1 MGEKERVGIE
11 QDLFSQ
17 EFLTTNIN
25 EKEKEIVAEGERS
38 LFEEFSYEEPS
49 SQETSPK
56 ELSLE
61 SPSFEESSI
70 ELSNSEPIRKKP
82 FRGRPMKRKALKKE
96 KDTLPEAKKY
106 LTKISP
112 ETLEKITMGVIDAL
126 MLKKGYKDQRCSARQ
141 LAKQL
146 ETNTRY
152 ISIAIRRRFHV
163 NYSSLVNKLRVEEAM
178 SMLAD
183 KRYADYR
190 MEDISDTVGF
200 ANRQT
205 FNASFLKYCGMTPSE
220 YSEMVRK

>member
-49 SQETSPK
+49 PQETSPK

-61 SPSFEESSI
+61 TPSFEESSI

-82 FRGRPMKRKALKKE
+82 FRGRPMKRKASKEE

-205 FNASFLKYCGMTPSE
+205 FNTSFLKYCGMTPSE

>member
-1 MGEKERVGIE
+1 MGEKEKVGIE

-17 EFLTTNIN
+17 EFLTANTN

-61 SPSFEESSI
+61 TPSFEESSI

-82 FRGRPMKRKALKKE
+82 FRGRPMKRKASKEE

-112 ETLEKITMGVIDAL
+112 ETLETITMGVIDAL

>member
-61 SPSFEESSI
+61 TPSFEESSI

-82 FRGRPMKRKALKKE
+82 FRGRPMKRKASKEE
-96 KDTLPEAKKY
+96 KDTLPESKKY

-205 FNASFLKYCGMTPSE
+205 FNTSFLKYCGMTPSE

>member
-17 EFLTTNIN
+17 EFLTANTN

-49 SQETSPK
+49 PQETSPK

-61 SPSFEESSI
+61 TPSFEESSI

-82 FRGRPMKRKALKKE
+82 FRGRPMKRKASKEE
-96 KDTLPEAKKY
+96 KDTLPETKKY

-205 FNASFLKYCGMTPSE
+205 FNTSFLKYCGMTPSE

>member
-61 SPSFEESSI
+61 TPSFEESSI

-82 FRGRPMKRKALKKE
+82 FRGRPMKRKALKEE

-220 YSEMVRK
+220 YSEKVRK

>member
-38 LFEEFSYEEPS
+38 LFEEFSYEVPCP
-49 SQETSPK
+49 QETSPK

-61 SPSFEESSI
+61 TPSFEESSI

-82 FRGRPMKRKALKKE
+82 FRGRPMKRKALKEE

>member
-49 SQETSPK
+49 PQETSPK

-61 SPSFEESSI
+61 TPSFEESSI

-82 FRGRPMKRKALKKE
+82 FRGRPMKRKASKEE

>member
-1 MGEKERVGIE
+1 
-11 QDLFSQ
+11 
-17 EFLTTNIN
+17 
-25 EKEKEIVAEGERS
+25 
-38 LFEEFSYEEPS
+38 
-49 SQETSPK
+49 
-56 ELSLE
+56 
-61 SPSFEESSI
+61 
-70 ELSNSEPIRKKP
+70 
-82 FRGRPMKRKALKKE
+82 MKRKASKEE

>member
-61 SPSFEESSI
+61 TPSFEESSI
-70 ELSNSEPIRKKP
+70 ELSDSEPIRKKP
-82 FRGRPMKRKALKKE
+82 FRGRPMKRKASKEE